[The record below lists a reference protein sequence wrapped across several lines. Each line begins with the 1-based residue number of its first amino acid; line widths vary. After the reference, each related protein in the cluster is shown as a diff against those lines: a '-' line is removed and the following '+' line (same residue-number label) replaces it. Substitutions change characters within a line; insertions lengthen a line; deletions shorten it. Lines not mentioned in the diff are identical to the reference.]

1 MFVGTWLCEISSFR
15 ARSSYILLFAIF
27 SSSLSSRRY
36 ALVHIHLD
44 KCIGKCL
51 FLSLSICIN
60 ITFTHMLWTF
70 HFTIHLFLEVSTLD
84 TNSTPA
90 YTNLGDIDSENFTS
104 LCCIIRGEISTIT
117 MVHIWYNL
125 WLNFL
130 SKLIK
135 LMNLYLFWTM
145 LTTIWFYRYI
155 VILCRLGSLCLF

>member
-15 ARSSYILLFAIF
+15 ARSSYILLFAVF

-51 FLSLSICIN
+51 FLSLSLCI
-60 ITFTHMLWTF
+60 ILHLHVCFKLFTSRYTFTLRF
-70 HFTIHLFLEVSTLD
+70 RLLTLIQHQH
-84 TNSTPA
+84 TP
-90 YTNLGDIDSENFTS
+90 IWEISIS
-104 LCCIIRGEISTIT
+104 LYCIIRGEISTIT

-130 SKLIK
+130 SKLTK

-145 LTTIWFYRYI
+145 LTTIWFYRYT